1 MPQRSLSGKPECL
14 QAAQTVYHLVL
25 WLSICYYLAMRKTR
39 TTLPLEDKDREA
51 IAAIR
56 DYYGV
61 TSDVDAIRIALR
73 ELHRRIQID
82 TPPKPQIRNG
92 NSSPA

>member
-1 MPQRSLSGKPECL
+1 MKK
-14 QAAQTVYHLVL
+14 A
-25 WLSICYYLAMRKTR
+25 R

-61 TSDVDAIRIALR
+61 RSDADAIRIALR
-73 ELHRRIQID
+73 ELYRAINKEKRVSKKNTLED
-82 TPPKPQIRNG
+82 V
-92 NSSPA
+92 